1 MRFEPGVRLLADLG
15 AEASIGEGS
24 LPRADPDEARIDSFE
39 CGAHL
44 AVNVLEQCSGG
55 RFLFRV
61 GEHLARGILRDDSWG
76 ELTALDALAT
86 AALAKPLHAHARTL
100 DMLALQLFGLL

>member
-24 LPRADPDEARIDSFE
+24 LPRADPDEARIDSLE

-44 AVNVLEQCSGG
+44 AVNVLEQCSRG
-55 RFLFRV
+55 RFLFRL
-61 GEHLARGILRDDSWG
+61 GEHFARGIRLDGSSG
-76 ELTALDALAT
+76 ELTGGDDLAT
-86 AALAKPLHAHARTL
+86 AHLAKIGRAACR
-100 DMLALQLFGLL
+100 GRGEIS